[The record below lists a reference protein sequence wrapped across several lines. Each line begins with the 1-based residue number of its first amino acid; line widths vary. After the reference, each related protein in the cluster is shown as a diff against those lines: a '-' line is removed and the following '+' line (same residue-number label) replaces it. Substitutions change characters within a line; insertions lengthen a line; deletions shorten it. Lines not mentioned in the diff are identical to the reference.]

1 MKLFSLICCGCCI
14 FCTIFSIS
22 AEDPVRLDSAGRLAV
37 TDELLFSGDYW
48 NGKLRRNYTQ
58 GKSKEWKIDAL
69 QSDKKTNTTTYRG
82 VLSLPDRTVSPFAG
96 KLRKTGGGTS
106 EFELEVKNTKESFTF
121 RTVLPA
127 KLFTGR
133 TLLIDGKEFQLPQE
147 KGKVGIFSGKVRR
160 LEIPCSDG
168 VFVLEC
174 DREISIQMQD
184 YRPRPDSYSLL
195 LGMPAADGGRK
206 LQLRLRYQPYSSLPL
221 DLRSAA
227 NMGFT
232 DAVASDG
239 KGGWTDQGPEND
251 LRMIPLGKQRWRGTD
266 FEIIDPAKNGGKSC
280 IVLAGPARHYMPE
293 QAAAEVK
300 AKVQGRWLFLLHATA
315 WGSSRP
321 ELGTVTLTYQD
332 GTQKKIPVK
341 SGVDAGNWWSPSP
354 RGNGEVVWTGENRS
368 SFVGL
373 YRSCYPIEAKP
384 IRHVEFRSAGNAVW
398 MIVAASVG
406 EKRPPR
412 NMSAPYYIVAGK
424 DWKPIHFNRDV
435 NPGSVLDFSWRL
447 DAPAGKY
454 GPVVV
459 RNGRFEFRDR
469 PGVALRFYGTNLC
482 SAGPFVDRKW
492 AERLADRMAQYGFNM
507 FRLHHHDGGLG
518 RKSPTYELD
527 PFKVDQVD
535 YLVYCLKQRGI
546 YLTTDLYISRRLPAG
561 EIPEY
566 PGKLTDIT
574 AYKALFWV
582 LDSVYENWKAHARN
596 YLTHVNPYTKLAIK
610 DDPVLV
616 SINLVNEGNIKS
628 CWSANAFTRKLYN
641 ERFEEWRR
649 ARNLSD
655 GGNPGERNRQFE
667 RFLTETYEKR
677 YAQMVKFVRSLG
689 VRCPLSDQNMG
700 ATPKLS
706 LMRRDYDYVDTHGY
720 SSHPRFAGRSWQLP
734 SLVTQKSAIAGQF
747 AVPWHLASSRL
758 FGKPFTVTE
767 FDYAKPNRFRAEGP
781 ALIGAYAGLQ
791 GWDMLVQFA
800 YSHGTEN
807 YQKEGRTRNH
817 FDLSTDLVKS
827 LAQRIGVALFSP
839 AGIQPATKG
848 FAALLAADG
857 KIPFDTNYNVELSQ
871 LGQIARVG
879 TLVVPPGTLAAL
891 PEDVA
896 AVIDIGTAFPRGAA
910 GKLPVFNAAPGRK
923 TLIQELID
931 AGYLE
936 KGCYDAASGF
946 YRSLGG
952 AIELNRSKQTF
963 RALSD
968 ACEVLI
974 LPAGRKM
981 SGSFLAVDNKV
992 GRAVIAA
999 ISADGKKLRD
1009 SDRILLLHLTD
1020 TQATKAKFASP
1031 EMEQLDG
1038 WGTTPFLAARGEAV
1052 LTLAPADGRNYR
1064 VYAVDTAG
1072 KRLGEVKTL
1081 RAKDGKLTLPVRVF
1095 QPFGTVLAYELEAVA
1110 PGQK

>member
-1 MKLFSLICCGCCI
+1 MKWYSLWGM
-14 FCTIFSIS
+14 IS
-22 AEDPVRLDSAGRLAV
+22 CVAAMVAVASTAEPVRLDSAGRLAV
-37 TDELLFSGDYW
+37 TDELLFSGDHW
-48 NGKLRRNYTQ
+48 DGKLKRNYTQ
-58 GKSKEWKIDAL
+58 GKSKEWKIDVS
-69 QSDKKTNTTTYRG
+69 QNDKETNTASCRG
-82 VLSLPDRTVSPFAG
+82 VLSLPDKAVSPFAG
-96 KLRKTGGGTS
+96 KLRKTGDGS
-106 EFELEVKNTKESFTF
+106 YEFEFEVKNTKESFTF
-121 RTVLPA
+121 RTSLPA

-133 TLLIDGKEFQLPQE
+133 TFLIDSREFQLPRE
-147 KGKVGIFSGKVRR
+147 KGEVGIFSGKGRR

-168 VFVLEC
+168 LFRMEC
-174 DREISIQMQD
+174 DRELPIQMQD

-195 LGMPAADGGRK
+195 LGVPAADGGRR
-206 LQLRLRYQPYSSLPL
+206 LRLRLGCQSYRTVPL
-221 DLRSAA
+221 DLRSVV
-227 NMGFT
+227 NMGFS
-232 DAVASDG
+232 DAVAADG

-266 FEIIDPAKNGGKSC
+266 FEIIDPAKNNGKSC

-332 GTQKKIPVK
+332 GSQTKIPVK
-341 SGVDAGNWWSPSP
+341 SGIDVGNWWSPSP

-373 YRSCYPIEAKP
+373 YRSSYPIEAKP
-384 IRHVEFRSAGNAVW
+384 LRRVEFQSAGNAVW

-406 EKRPPR
+406 ENRPPR
-412 NMSAPYYIVAGK
+412 NMSAPYYVVAGK

-435 NPGSVLDFSWRL
+435 IPGSVLDFSRRL

-459 RNGRFEFRDR
+459 CNGRFEFRDR
-469 PGVALRFYGTNLC
+469 PGKALRFYGTNIC
-482 SAGPFVDRKW
+482 SAGPFVNRKW
-492 AERLADRMAQYGFNM
+492 AERLADRMAQYGFNI

-649 ARNLSD
+649 ARKLSD

-677 YAQMVKFVRSLG
+677 YAQMVEFVRSLG

-706 LMRRDYDYVDTHGY
+706 LMRRVYDYVDTHGY
-720 SSHPRFAGRSWQLP
+720 SSHPRFAQRSWQLP

-758 FGKPFTVTE
+758 LDKPFTVTE
-767 FDYAKPNRFRAEGP
+767 FDYSKPNRFRAEGP

-807 YQKEGRTRNH
+807 YQKEGHTRNH

-839 AGIQPATKG
+839 MGIQPAAKG
-848 FAALLAADG
+848 FAALISEQSE
-857 KIPFDTNYNVELSQ
+857 IPFDTNYNVELSL

-879 TLVVPPGTLAAL
+879 TLVVPRGAAAAL
-891 PEDVA
+891 PADTA
-896 AVIDIGTAFPRGAA
+896 AVIDIGTAFPRGGA
-910 GKLPVFNAAPGRK
+910 GKLPVSSAAPGRK

-931 AGYLE
+931 AGHLE

-968 ACEVLI
+968 VCEVLI

-981 SGSFLAVDNKV
+981 SGAFLSAENKV
-992 GRAVIAA
+992 GRAVLAA
-999 ISADGKKLRD
+999 IAVDGKRLREA
-1009 SDRILLLHLTD
+1009 DRILLLHLTD

-1052 LTLAPADGRNYR
+1052 VTLAPADGRDYR

-1072 KRLGEVKTL
+1072 KRLGELKTV
-1081 RAKDGKLTLPVRVF
+1081 RAKEGKLTLPVRVF
-1095 QPFGTVLAYELEAVA
+1095 QPFGTVLAYELEAVVPA
-1110 PGQK
+1110 KK